1 MSAPLGCP
9 RCLVALAL
17 VPHRDRWVAACSQ
30 CAGVWLDAQEAAV
43 LLAPF
48 GASSLRPAAP
58 RAGTGPLA
66 CPHCK
71 VAMAALVTPVGGI
84 EIDRCP
90 AHGVWF
96 DRDELAHVAD
106 LVGRMSGRP
115 AAPMPAPYRS
125 VPAQPRW
132 GPVAGVA
139 LAGAAVGTAAAVAG
153 GSASARDRA
162 SALPDVA
169 EGALDGVEIGRAT
182 VEVGGA
188 VLDSGGDLATAA
200 ADGAGEAVGAAVEVG
215 GSVIEGAG
223 DVLGS
228 VFEALGGLFS

>member
-1 MSAPLGCP
+1 
-9 RCLVALAL
+9 
-17 VPHRDRWVAACSQ
+17 
-30 CAGVWLDAQEAAV
+30 
-43 LLAPF
+43 
-48 GASSLRPAAP
+48 
-58 RAGTGPLA
+58 
-66 CPHCK
+66 
-71 VAMAALVTPVGGI
+71 MAALVTPIGGI

-115 AAPMPAPYRS
+115 PAPMPAPYRG
-125 VPAQPRW
+125 VPAQPSW

-139 LAGAAVGTAAAVAG
+139 LAGAAVGTTAALAS
-153 GSASARDRA
+153 GSASARDRV

-169 EGALDGVEIGRAT
+169 EGALDGVEIA
-182 VEVGGA
+182 
-188 VLDSGGDLATAA
+188 S
-200 ADGAGEAVGAAVEVG
+200 AAVEVG

-228 VFEALGGLFS
+228 VFEAIGGLFS